1 MHPFSVVIP
10 AYNEARYLPATLQAV
25 RRAEDFLCEPVEI
38 IVADNESTDATVAVA
53 REYGARVVTVDIHC
67 IAAVR
72 NRGAAAATGRYLV
85 FCDADNRM
93 SPNMLDAIRR
103 KMDTGRYV
111 GGGITR
117 ARYDR
122 ESRGIRL
129 THGLVNLGV
138 RASGL
143 SMFLFYTTPEAF
155 WGAGAFD
162 EARLSAE
169 DFDFAKR
176 LRTYGK
182 SRGLRY
188 ANLAEGELV
197 MSARK
202 FNEYGDWAL
211 FRYPVK
217 FLKACLNDPDTAYEL
232 WYNPAKRAG
241 QGEA

>member
-1 MHPFSVVIP
+1 MHPFSVIIP
-10 AYNEARYLPATLQAV
+10 AFNEARFLPATLAAV
-25 RRAEDFLCEPVEI
+25 RRAEDFLGEPVEI
-38 IVADNESTDATVAVA
+38 IVADNESTDATAAVA
-53 REYGARVVTVDIHC
+53 REFGARVITVDIHC

-85 FCDADNRM
+85 FCDADNCM

-103 KMDTGRYV
+103 KMDTGQYV
-111 GGGITR
+111 GGGITH

-155 WGAGAFD
+155 WGAGGFD
-162 EARLSAE
+162 ETRLSAE
-169 DFDFAKR
+169 DFEFAKR
-176 LRTYGK
+176 LRGYGK
-182 SRGLRY
+182 SQGLRY

-202 FNEYGDWAL
+202 FTEYGDWAI
-211 FRYPVK
+211 FRYPIT
-217 FLKACLNDPDTAYEL
+217 FLKACFNDPDTAYEL
-232 WYNPAKRAG
+232 WYNPAKRG
-241 QGEA
+241 